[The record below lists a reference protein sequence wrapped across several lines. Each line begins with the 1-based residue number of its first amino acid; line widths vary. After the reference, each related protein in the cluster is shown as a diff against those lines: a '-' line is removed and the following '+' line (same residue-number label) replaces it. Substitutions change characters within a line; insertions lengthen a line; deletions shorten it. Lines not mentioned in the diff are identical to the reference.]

1 MRAVDSK
8 SGPVFYVQSKV
19 FLKFSYLCDV
29 YGHFHIQTQS
39 NNLLS
44 PSWKEKSLQK
54 YNFKENTY
62 ELLMAI

>member
-44 PSWKEKSLQK
+44 PPWKEKSLQK
-54 YNFKENTY
+54 YNF
-62 ELLMAI
+62 

>member
-44 PSWKEKSLQK
+44 PPWKEKK
-54 YNFKENTY
+54 FAK
-62 ELLMAI
+62 I

>member
-39 NNLLS
+39 NLLS
-44 PSWKEKSLQK
+44 PSWKENSLQK
-54 YNFKENTY
+54 YNF
-62 ELLMAI
+62 